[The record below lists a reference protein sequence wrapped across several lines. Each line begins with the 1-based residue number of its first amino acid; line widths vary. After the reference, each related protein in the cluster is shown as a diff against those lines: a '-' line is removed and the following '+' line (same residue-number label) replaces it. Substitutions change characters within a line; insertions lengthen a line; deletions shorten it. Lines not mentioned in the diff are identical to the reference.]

1 MDEGESKINER
12 YPVFNDALAF
22 LWCKMDIAPKDTLIG
37 AMKDFYSLHE
47 LKIVSDILNG
57 SANRKVIQF

>member
-1 MDEGESKINER
+1 MDEGESKINGR

-37 AMKDFYSLHE
+37 AMKDSYSLQE
-47 LKIVSDILNG
+47 LKIAREIFAKVSDKRIG
-57 SANRKVIQF
+57 Q